1 MQNMTMM
8 TSKDKLDLYTIYNKI
23 NEQQE
28 IDEQRFFKTLF
39 STVDDLAKM
48 PGLKGSLD
56 DVLKF
61 ASAEG
66 KTFSGKLP
74 GAVNSTIAKN
84 SDELFVMIKSG
95 KLNAK
100 SVGKLYSG
108 LLKSA
113 KTPASLID
121 DISKDLVSSGVFS
134 TKYARFIDNK
144 ELARELA
151 KAQYSPTAIKS
162 ILKHAKTDKRF
173 LAARAK
179 FSSKVPPSGGA
190 AGGAA
195 GGATGTLSSKFATR
209 LKDIWLKNKKFVKA
223 PALIK
228 ALGILGG
235 AGLVAYFMAGGYTTP
250 EDKAMAQ
257 ELEESLNGFSDCI
270 LKYKDSLTVEIGEDN
285 EPYLFLQKTGD
296 KEYDSIGGL
305 KFYKNGVVISGD
317 GTKKGKYNCKEAIN
331 ESMNLFSIGSIIL
344 SEQTSEITTGQIDAM
359 AEKMV
364 DWLDFPVTTNNLIN
378 AENALKSLV
387 GKTVNGKHAGKEFLQ
402 AYIDT
407 GLGRGSLAKT
417 MKYIYTTKA
426 KSSRSKRNIL
436 NLISQFETE
445 SDVPSTT
452 KSSIRNNINIIW
464 DGSAPSESKPSSQYK
479 QCEGNPLP
487 HPYGCTSS
495 KIGQV
500 QKCLGIRVD
509 GKFGPETLNALKAK
523 YDTTNGLTQEIYDD
537 VIKNCGTT
545 QQPRKEEIPLS
556 VPSGASKISGQI
568 TQNPTKINRQSDPHA
583 FYRALVAN
591 NMIDDAGSNNF
602 RLRYKGEDLT
612 NELLSSLDQTMSA
625 MGYSRIKQLE
635 NLKPYG
641 SKYVWQKN
649 S

>member
-1 MQNMTMM
+1 MT
-8 TSKDKLDLYTIYNKI
+8 TD
-23 NEQQE
+23 Q
-28 IDEQRFFKTLF
+28 F
-39 STVDDLAKM
+39 
-48 PGLKGSLD
+48 
-56 DVLKF
+56 
-61 ASAEG
+61 
-66 KTFSGKLP
+66 
-74 GAVNSTIAKN
+74 
-84 SDELFVMIKSG
+84 
-95 KLNAK
+95 
-100 SVGKLYSG
+100 
-108 LLKSA
+108 
-113 KTPASLID
+113 D
-121 DISKDLVSSGVFS
+121 DI
-134 TKYARFIDNK
+134 
-144 ELARELA
+144 
-151 KAQYSPTAIKS
+151 
-162 ILKHAKTDKRF
+162 
-173 LAARAK
+173 
-179 FSSKVPPSGGA
+179 
-190 AGGAA
+190 
-195 GGATGTLSSKFATR
+195 
-209 LKDIWLKNKKFVKA
+209 
-223 PALIK
+223 
-228 ALGILGG
+228 
-235 AGLVAYFMAGGYTTP
+235 
-250 EDKAMAQ
+250 
-257 ELEESLNGFSDCI
+257 
-270 LKYKDSLTVEIGEDN
+270 
-285 EPYLFLQKTGD
+285 
-296 KEYDSIGGL
+296 
-305 KFYKNGVVISGD
+305 
-317 GTKKGKYNCKEAIN
+317 
-331 ESMNLFSIGSIIL
+331 
-344 SEQTSEITTGQIDAM
+344 

-387 GKTVNGKHAGKEFLQ
+387 GKTVNGKHAGKEFLEL
-402 AYIDT
+402 YTKT
-407 GLGRGSLAKT
+407 GFGRGSLSKT

-426 KSSRSKRNIL
+426 KSSRIKRNIL

-464 DGSAPSESKPSSQYK
+464 DGSAPSESKPTSQYK

-509 GKFGPETLNALKAK
+509 GKFGPETLNALKSK
-523 YDTTNGLTQEIYDD
+523 YDVTNGLTQEIYDD

-568 TQNPTKINRQSDPHA
+568 TQNPSKINRQSDPHS

-612 NELLSSLDQTMSA
+612 NEQLSSLDQTMSA